1 MLGAHTYARADE
13 RVIKAREDQ
22 VCLILSRRVF
32 VEEVLGCESLLSIWG
47 GEGIYITADDMWSE
61 LRELGRPA
69 IVVAAID
76 LSSERGIKHVAR
88 AQVQK
93 VFVGIELDLQLAIAD
108 VFYRTP
114 VPPEDI
120 LDVWHPGDEEYDR
133 FSDLPRAC
141 RTRSPSL

>member
-1 MLGAHTYARADE
+1 M
-13 RVIKAREDQ
+13 
-22 VCLILSRRVF
+22 F
-32 VEEVLGCESLLSIWG
+32 VEEVLGCDSLLSIWG
-47 GEGIYITADDMWSE
+47 GEGIYMAAGDMWPE

-76 LSSERGIKHVAR
+76 LSSERGIRHVAR

-133 FSDLPRAC
+133 FPDLPRAG
-141 RTRSPSL
+141 RTRSPSR